1 MGYICEETKSEG
13 YPMRLVANIPH
24 PRVRIAIM
32 SYMDKW
38 LIEVEGGAYKQTYK
52 ISHEHIP
59 SVEDVKKLVTEELIE
74 NTISRFNG
82 MHVDFGKSFEQIK
95 K

>member
-1 MGYICEETKSEG
+1 
-13 YPMRLVANIPH
+13 MRLVANIPH
-24 PRVRIAIM
+24 PRVRIALM

-52 ISHEHIP
+52 ISHESVP
-59 SVEDVKKLVTEELIE
+59 SADDVKKLITEEFIE
-74 NTISRFNG
+74 NTIARFNG
-82 MHVDFGKSFEQIK
+82 MHSDFAKAFEQIK